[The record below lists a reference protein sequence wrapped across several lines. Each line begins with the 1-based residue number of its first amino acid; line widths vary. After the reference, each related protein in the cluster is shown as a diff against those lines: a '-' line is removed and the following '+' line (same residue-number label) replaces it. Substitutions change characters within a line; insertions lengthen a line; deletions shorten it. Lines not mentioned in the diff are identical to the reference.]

1 MCPKL
6 RRIFSIIRK
15 KIYQFLSALVDIVFS
30 IVFYNIEQ
38 MDKSVKLAIILK
50 LLMSALLNI
59 VDIFQDI
66 FYDCLCCCCCCCCC
80 NKKDE
85 LDYQTIEIEL
95 DKQIES
101 LEFKKKIK
109 KKLSDEKDKQNVYY
123 LKVLSKYKYIE
134 KLEKEIIEIKIN

>member
-38 MDKSVKLAIILK
+38 MDKSVKLAIIFK

-66 FYDCLCCCCCCCCC
+66 FYDCLFCCCCCCCCK
-80 NKKDE
+80 KKDE

-109 KKLSDEKDKQNVYY
+109 KKLSDEKDKQNVDY
-123 LKVLSKYKYIE
+123 LRALSKYKSIE
-134 KLEKEIIEIKIN
+134 SLEKEIIEIKIN

>member
-38 MDKSVKLAIILK
+38 MDKSVKLAIIFK

-66 FYDCLCCCCCCCCC
+66 FYDCLCCCCCCCCK
-80 NKKDE
+80 KKDE

-123 LKVLSKYKYIE
+123 LRVLSKYKYIE

>member
-1 MCPKL
+1 MCPML

-15 KIYQFLSALVDIVFS
+15 KIYQFLNALVDIVFS

-38 MDKSVKLAIILK
+38 MDKSVKLAIIFK

-66 FYDCLCCCCCCCCC
+66 FYDCLFCCCCCCCCK
-80 NKKDE
+80 KKDE

-101 LEFKKKIK
+101 LEFKKKSKRSFLMK
-109 KKLSDEKDKQNVYY
+109 KTNKM
-123 LKVLSKYKYIE
+123 
-134 KLEKEIIEIKIN
+134 

>member
-66 FYDCLCCCCCCCCC
+66 FYDCLYCCCCCCC

-109 KKLSDEKDKQNVYY
+109 KKLSDEKDKQNVDY
-123 LKVLSKYKYIE
+123 LRVLSKYKYIE

>member
-38 MDKSVKLAIILK
+38 MDKSVKLAIIFK

-109 KKLSDEKDKQNVYY
+109 KKLLGENNKQSKDY
-123 LKVLSKYKYIE
+123 LKVLSKYKSIE
-134 KLEKEIIEIKIN
+134 DLEKGINEIKIN